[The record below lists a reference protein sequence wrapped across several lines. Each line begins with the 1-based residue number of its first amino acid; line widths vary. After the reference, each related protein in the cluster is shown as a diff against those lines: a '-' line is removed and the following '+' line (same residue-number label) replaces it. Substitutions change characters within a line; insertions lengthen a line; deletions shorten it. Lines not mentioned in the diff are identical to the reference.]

1 MMNDQ
6 FSPDA
11 AAGDIPCDL
20 AAYSGSEV
28 RLAHSGRRTVRGQEQ
43 VRAIPVTIVG
53 GGIGGLSVALSLL
66 DAGAV
71 SATDI
76 TIVDANP
83 GSGRLDTYTGS
94 LGHVCELGAGRYSPR
109 LHPRLDAL
117 VTRFGIDVAPHVFT
131 IKYQSGQAEADE
143 FSAMDLTGLNEQA
156 SFYDALAERLGTAKA
171 DRFCSLTG
179 YEAIRDRRFPVAGGL
194 DLISTHPEAFRSAA
208 HRSGWVAPATGFTGL
223 VGALRDYLA
232 GQGVTMLHSTSLVA
246 AESGPQG
253 LDLELFTS
261 DRRRLHLATEQVV
274 LAIPPTEL
282 LSLRLPVHPR
292 TFGWL
297 PHLVTVPLS
306 KGFLTFGEPWWK
318 DSELDCCCI
327 VTDNELQKLYF
338 DTARRA
344 IYFYCD
350 SSNSNYW
357 ATLRASGDSV
367 FRDTLRAKIEQAV
380 GRELPDLDHAEE
392 FVSRDWPVGITYL
405 ERGTPFDGPGYVRIG
420 ERILLSTGAFTGNP
434 GWIEGVLANASLLA
448 SELGETSRGRVTG
461 RHVVTRYAKTTTC
474 RHTGQRISGRRHKP
488 RPSTQAPGRGQSYCS
503 ASSSPAG

>member
-1 MMNDQ
+1 MMTDQ
-6 FSPDA
+6 LSRDA
-11 AAGDIPCDL
+11 APAGVIPRDP
-20 AAYSGSEV
+20 AGGSGSGV
-28 RLAHSGRRTVRGQEQ
+28 RRADGGRWPGRGQEQ

-76 TIVDANP
+76 AIVDANP

-94 LGHVCELGAGRYSPR
+94 LGHVCELGAGRYCPR

-131 IKYQSGQAEADE
+131 IRYQSGQAEADE
-143 FSAMDLTGLNEQA
+143 FSAMDLTGLNERA
-156 SFYDALAERLGTAKA
+156 SFHEALAERLGTARA

-246 AESGPQG
+246 AQSGPQG
-253 LDLELFTS
+253 LDLELVTS
-261 DRRRLHLATEQVV
+261 DRRRLHLVTGRVV
-274 LAIPPTEL
+274 LAIPPAEL
-282 LSLRLPVHPR
+282 LSLRLPAHPG
-292 TFGWL
+292 TFGWV
-297 PHLVTVPLS
+297 PNLVTVPLS
-306 KGFLTFGEPWWK
+306 KGFLTFAEPWWK
-318 DSELDCCCI
+318 DSELDDCCI

-338 DTARRA
+338 DTARRT

-350 SSNSNYW
+350 SSNSTYW
-357 ATLRASGDSV
+357 ATLRACGDSV
-367 FRDTLRAKIEQAV
+367 FRDTLRAKIEQAA

-392 FVSRDWPVGITYL
+392 LVSRHWPVGITYL
-405 ERGTPFDGPGYVRIG
+405 ERGTPYDGPGYVRIG
-420 ERILLSTGAFTGNP
+420 EQILLSTGAFTGNP
-434 GWIEGVLANASLLA
+434 GWIEGVLTNASLLA
-448 SELGETSRGRVTG
+448 SELGETPRSQAAS
-461 RHVVTRYAKTTTC
+461 RHVVTRHTKTTR
-474 RHTGQRISGRRHKP
+474 RHTSPHTSSRRHKP
-488 RPSTQAPGRGQSYCS
+488 HPAAAPSRGIRGIRRDADPSR
-503 ASSSPAG
+503 